1 MTFLKKA
8 GMAFLGGWISG
19 VAFSGFKLSAPIPP
33 LMGLIGATGVLL
45 GGYCYSLLIQLFAR
59 S

>member
-1 MTFLKKA
+1 
-8 GMAFLGGWISG
+8 MALLGRWTIG
-19 VAFSGFKLSAPIPP
+19 VAFSEFKLSAPVLP

-45 GGYCYSLLIQLFAR
+45 GGYRYSLLIQLFAR